1 MQLYAHAASIVMS
14 RGKIDEGLKIGK
26 AIEVQPLRVQNYQQ
40 KADVYFQIGVNNL
53 NAKKYDEAE
62 KAFKEVLNIPVVM
75 KEINKKIL
83 KPISLTSEVMEYI
96 ERSDYLLK
104 NYRDT
109 EAIKKFN
116 RLVFHSS
123 INIEVNNDGLPDT
136 WHMWNP
142 KGSEVKSKI
151 TDQGILRFENSGLN
165 RGGLIT
171 RKFTLQS
178 EKKYILEIKL
188 KAELNN
194 QKDFDIYVFSTKGTT
209 TQLKV
214 QSLALEN
221 IYKMCTFNFITT
233 KDLDNSQQY
242 VRLDHKGQEA
252 GYIEISEIN
261 IYLQE

>member
-1 MQLYAHAASIVMS
+1 
-14 RGKIDEGLKIGK
+14 
-26 AIEVQPLRVQNYQQ
+26 
-40 KADVYFQIGVNNL
+40 
-53 NAKKYDEAE
+53 
-62 KAFKEVLNIPVVM
+62 IPVVM

-83 KPISLTSEVMEYI
+83 KPISLTPETMEYI
-96 ERSDYLLK
+96 EKSDWLLR
-104 NYRDT
+104 NYKDP

-123 INIEVNNDGLPDT
+123 INIDVNNDNLPDT
-136 WHMWNP
+136 WHMWKP
-142 KGSEVKSKI
+142 KGSEMKSKI
-151 TDQGILRFENSGLN
+151 TDQGTLRFENSGLN
-165 RGGLIT
+165 RGGIIT
-171 RKFTLQS
+171 RRFTLQP

-194 QKDFDIYVFSTKGTT
+194 QKAFDIYIFSTKGTT

-221 IYKMCTFNFITT
+221 IYKMYTFDFITT

-242 VRLDHKGQEA
+242 VRLDHKDKEA